1 MAVFLL
7 LYTLL
12 LVDGVWLV
20 WLREPMDEDEETCG
34 AAEEEEGAAG
44 LERREEAWLRSPV
57 RLVEMK

>member
-34 AAEEEEGAAG
+34 AAEEEGAAG

-57 RLVEMK
+57 EEMGG